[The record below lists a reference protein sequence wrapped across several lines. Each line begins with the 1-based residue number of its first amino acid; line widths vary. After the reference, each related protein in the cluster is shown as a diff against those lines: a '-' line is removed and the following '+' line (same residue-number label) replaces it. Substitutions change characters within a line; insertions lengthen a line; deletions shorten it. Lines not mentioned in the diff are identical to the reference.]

1 MVYFKN
7 TAVLCN
13 YRLVALDGQI
23 EESAQPL
30 GIVPLLNG
38 GDVRSFTNRE
48 TCISGFIKEVT
59 IFTAFSDEQ
68 YVRVN

>member
-1 MVYFKN
+1 MAYFKN

-13 YRLVALDGQI
+13 YRLVPSDEPI

-30 GIVPLLNG
+30 GIVPLPHG
-38 GDVRSFTNRE
+38 QDVSSFTNRE

-59 IFTAFSDEQ
+59 ISLSFQMT
-68 YVRVN
+68 NI